1 MACHACFWRGTAT
14 GAKSH
19 HMQPCFLQ
27 PRSCISLPTAV
38 DFSWLSTCRPQ
49 QSMTDALLQEQ
60 PNQLDDAAEQ
70 QLPLQQQQLAESCR
84 NSAKALSI
92 DGPLAPYFSQQQQ
105 PEQQR
110 PSTAPTTACN
120 AAKLGTALVPAAEQP
135 QHWQH
140 LCNNELYGR
149 SVSSSFELS
158 VHPQQQQ
165 LEVVGN
171 GVVSTNSRGDPS
183 N

>member
-1 MACHACFWRGTAT
+1 
-14 GAKSH
+14 
-19 HMQPCFLQ
+19 
-27 PRSCISLPTAV
+27 
-38 DFSWLSTCRPQ
+38 
-49 QSMTDALLQEQ
+49 MTHALLQEQ

-70 QLPLQQQQLAESCR
+70 QLPLQPQQLAASCR

-105 PEQQR
+105 QQQQPEQQR
-110 PSTAPTTACN
+110 PNTAPTTACN
-120 AAKLGTALVPAAEQP
+120 AAKIGTALAPAAEQP

-165 LEVVGN
+165 LELVGN